1 MVDSLIYIASP
12 FTTEDPQL
20 KEYRFEVVCAV
31 CAVMMRES
39 GLHVFSPIAHG
50 YPIAK
55 YGLPTDWGYWED
67 ACKVMISRCQ
77 RFVVVML
84 DGWDKSTGVLA
95 EIEYAKKMG
104 LNIEYIDPWMYVEP
118 NDFKIGE

>member
-1 MVDSLIYIASP
+1 
-12 FTTEDPQL
+12 
-20 KEYRFEVVCAV
+20 
-31 CAVMMRES
+31 
-39 GLHVFSPIAHG
+39 
-50 YPIAK
+50 
-55 YGLPTDWGYWED
+55 
-67 ACKVMISRCQ
+67 
-77 RFVVVML
+77 ML